1 MDVDQSIL
9 PHERTIDA
17 FIEELIKAG
26 VRDFVVCPGSRNT
39 PLTVSLLN
47 ANKKLRGQEERLK
60 LWRHIDERSA
70 GYFALGI
77 ARTTDRPVAVCV
89 TSGSAV
95 ANLLPAAMEARI
107 SRVPLIFLTAD
118 RPAEL
123 QEVGA
128 NQTAKQIGIFGDHVK
143 WDVQLP
149 MVDASVLGK
158 VTKFSTAA
166 ARRSVRVAIDS
177 PSGPV
182 HINIPFREPL
192 LSGVVGD
199 SSSAVVLESTFAEA
213 PQIQPDDYQM
223 DLILARLRSSERGL
237 IVCGPETADL
247 SSAGIFELSRLLN
260 WPIVA
265 DPMSNLRWGP
275 YDFDNLVTTADTL
288 LRVPKFAEQMKPDVV
303 IRFGAIPTSK
313 VLNDWLENSDADQI
327 VIDEASPAYAGY
339 RDEGGTAEIYRC
351 TPKLFGDA
359 VRYKLPNANRATTD
373 YLNDWCRNNTR
384 IQEYSK
390 RFSEDFGNRFE
401 GSIFVA
407 LSGGVDT
414 EIALVLGN
422 SMPVR
427 DADSFISTNNIAS
440 RIYGTRGVSGID
452 GVVSAAAGTA
462 ATGTTTFLV
471 VGDLSFIHDTN
482 GMWAAS
488 RYNLNLKIILINNS
502 GGGIFSFLPQQ
513 SLIASNDFEEWW
525 GTPHNLKLDALV
537 EAFRGKYRALEVD
550 ENMHETLLQLVKEP
564 GFAVLE
570 VKTDRSEN
578 LAMHRQYWRGAADI
592 VSAREKE

>member
-1 MDVDQSIL
+1 MDIEQSIL
-9 PHERTIDA
+9 PHEKMTDA
-17 FIEELIKAG
+17 FIEALIGAG

-39 PLTVSLLN
+39 PVTVSLIN
-47 ANKKLRGQEERLK
+47 AHKKLHGDENRLK

-77 ARTTDRPVAVCV
+77 ARASNRPVAVSV

-128 NQTAKQIGIFGDHVK
+128 NQTAKQVGIFGDHVK

-149 MVDASVLGK
+149 MADVSVLEK
-158 VTKFSTAA
+158 TIKFSSAA
-166 ARRSVRVAIDS
+166 ARRSVGVAMDS
-177 PSGPV
+177 PNGPV

-192 LSGVVGD
+192 LSGAKDD
-199 SSSAVVLESTFAEA
+199 SIWSSGPESVLSSL
-213 PQIQPDDYQM
+213 PQIQPDDYQIELVT
-223 DLILARLRSSERGL
+223 DCLRNSERGIIL
-237 IVCGPETADL
+237 CGPELTGL
-247 SSAGIFELSRLLN
+247 SSAGIFELSELLN

-275 YDFDNLVTTADTL
+275 YDFSNLITTADTL
-288 LRVPKFAEQMKPDVV
+288 LRVSRFAEQMKPEVV
-303 IRFGAIPTSK
+303 LRFGAIPTSK
-313 VLNDWLENSDADQI
+313 VLNDWLLNSDADQI

-339 RDEGGTAEIYRC
+339 RDENGTAAVYRC
-351 TPKLFGDA
+351 TPKLFIDA
-359 VRYKLPNANRATTD
+359 VRHKLPYRNTTTTD
-373 YLNDWCRNNTR
+373 YLNDWCRNNAR
-384 IQEYSK
+384 IQQYSK
-390 RFSEDFGNRFE
+390 RFSKDCGNSFE
-401 GSIFVA
+401 GSIFIA
-407 LSGGVDT
+407 LSEELDT
-414 EIALVLGN
+414 KIALILGN

-462 ATGTTTFLV
+462 TTGAPTILV

-488 RYNLNLKIILINNS
+488 RYDLNLKIILINNS

-513 SLIASNDFEEWW
+513 SLLMDDDFEEWW
-525 GTPHNLKLDALV
+525 GAPHDLKLEALV
-537 EAFRGKYRALEVD
+537 EAFGGKYKALEVD
-550 ENMHETLLQLVKEP
+550 ENIHEGLLRLLEEP
-564 GFAVLE
+564 GLAVLE
-570 VKTDRSEN
+570 IKTDRSEN
-578 LAMHRQYWRGAADI
+578 FALHSQYWKEASDI
-592 VSAREKE
+592 VSLTAKD

>member
-9 PHERTIDA
+9 PHERMIDA

-39 PLTVSLLN
+39 PVTVSLLN
-47 ANKKLRGQEERLK
+47 ANKKVRGQEERLK

-77 ARTTDRPVAVCV
+77 ARTSNRPVAVCV

-118 RPAEL
+118 RPPEL

-149 MVDASVLGK
+149 MVDASVLGR

-166 ARRSVRVAIDS
+166 ARRSVGVAIDS

-192 LSGVVGD
+192 ISGAVSN
-199 SSSAVVLESTFAEA
+199 SSSSVVVESTFVET
-213 PQIQPDDYQM
+213 PQIQPDDYQIE
-223 DLILARLRSSERGL
+223 LILDRLRSTERGV
-237 IVCGPETADL
+237 IVCGPETVDL
-247 SSAGIFELSRLLN
+247 SSVGIFELAQLLN

-275 YDFDNLVTTADTL
+275 YDFSNLITTADTL
-288 LRVPKFAEQMKPDVV
+288 LRVSRFAEQMKPEVV

-313 VLNDWLENSDADQI
+313 VLNDWLTNSDADQI
-327 VIDEASPAYAGY
+327 VIDQASPAYAGF
-339 RDEGGTAEIYRC
+339 RDEGGTAEVYRC
-351 TPKLFGDA
+351 TPKLFADA
-359 VRYKLPNANRATTD
+359 VRHKLSDTNPTTTD
-373 YLNDWCRNNTR
+373 YLNDWRRNNAR
-384 IQEYSK
+384 LQQYSK
-390 RFSEDFGNRFE
+390 QFYEDFGNRFE
-401 GSIFVA
+401 GSVFVA
-407 LSGGVDT
+407 LSEGLDT
-414 EIALVLGN
+414 KIALILGN

-452 GVVSAAAGTA
+452 GVVSAGAGTA
-462 ATGTTTFLV
+462 ATGTTTILV

-482 GMWAAS
+482 GMWAAY
-488 RYNLNLKIILINNS
+488 RYNLNLKIVLINNT

-513 SLIASNDFEEWW
+513 SLIASDDFEEWW
-525 GTPHNLKLDALV
+525 GAPHNVKLEALV
-537 EAFRGKYRALEVD
+537 EAFRGKYKALEVD
-550 ENMHETLLQLVKEP
+550 ENMHEALFQLLAEP

-570 VKTDRSEN
+570 IKTDRSEN
-578 LAMHRQYWRGAADI
+578 LAMHRQYWREATDI
-592 VSAREKE
+592 VSVIEKE

>member
-550 ENMHETLLQLVKEP
+550 ENMHETLLQLVEEP

-578 LAMHRQYWRGAADI
+578 LAMHRQYWRGAVDI

>member
-1 MDVDQSIL
+1 MNVDRSIL
-9 PHERTIDA
+9 PHERMIDA
-17 FIEELIKAG
+17 FIEELIKGG

-39 PLTVSLLN
+39 PVTVGLLN
-47 ANKKLRGQEERLK
+47 ANRKLRGQEEQLK

-77 ARTTDRPVAVCV
+77 ARTTKRPVAVCV

-118 RPAEL
+118 RPTEL

-128 NQTAKQIGIFGDHVK
+128 NQTAKQTGIFGDHVK
-143 WDVQLP
+143 WNVELP
-149 MVDASVLGK
+149 TVDASVWRE

-192 LSGVVGD
+192 ISGAVLDSD
-199 SSSAVVLESTFAEA
+199 SSAIVDSKFVEA
-213 PQIQPDDYQM
+213 SQIQPDDYQIK
-223 DLILARLRSSERGL
+223 LIVDRLRSNERGIIL
-237 IVCGPETADL
+237 CGPETADL
-247 SSAGIFELSRLLN
+247 SSVGIFELSRLLN
-260 WPIVA
+260 WPIIA

-275 YDFDNLVTTADTL
+275 YDFGNLITTADTL
-288 LRVPKFAEQMKPDVV
+288 LRVPKFAEQMKPEIV
-303 IRFGAIPTSK
+303 IRFGAMPTSK
-313 VLNDWLENSDADQI
+313 NLNEWLANSDADQI

-351 TPKLFGDA
+351 TPKLFSDA
-359 VRYKLPNANRATTD
+359 VRYKLPAANKVTTD
-373 YLNDWCRNNTR
+373 YLHDWCHNNAR
-384 IQEYSK
+384 IQEYSN

-407 LSGGVDT
+407 LSEGLDK

-462 ATGTTTFLV
+462 ATGITTFLI

-513 SLIASNDFEEWW
+513 SLITSNDFEEWW
-525 GTPHNLKLDALV
+525 GAPHDLNLDSLV
-537 EAFRGKYRALEVD
+537 EAFRGKYKALEVD
-550 ENMHETLLQLVKEP
+550 VNIHETLLQLLEEP

-570 VKTDRSEN
+570 IKTDRSEN
-578 LAMHRQYWRGAADI
+578 LAMHRQYWQGAVDI
-592 VSAREKE
+592 VSVVDQE